1 MADTVFTK
9 SDDSTATVSTG
20 TTLDSSDYPSG
31 STDGSDAYADF
42 TLTIT
47 VANVNDTPTF
57 TSSTTSSTTVGAS
70 YGFTVTTSD
79 DDAGDTVTVAAEIPT
94 ASQSWLSFNST
105 TNVLSGTPKNDDIGQ
120 HIVELTAT
128 DSNSA
133 TATQTLT
140 ITVNGF
146 QPQTRQQ
153 LIDAITGWIAGS
165 ITAGNSVPSG
175 QGYGTYG
182 AMNTWDVRGPN
193 GSRITDMNSLFQNKT
208 TFNEDISNWNVSN
221 VTDISYMFDVAEA
234 FNQNISGWNVSNVT
248 TMKCM
253 FCDATTFNQ
262 DLSGWERSTSGNTST
277 LGKVENMRSMFYGA
291 TNFNNGD
298 SGNNEANTLNNWNV
312 SSVTTMRSM
321 FSNTAFNQDISG
333 WNVSKVTNMFLIFY
347 NTPFN
352 QAIGQWNVSSVTTMG
367 SMFENA
373 SAFNQDISGWERTGS
388 TVGNVT
394 NMSFMFYGSAFNQPI
409 GDWNVS
415 SVTTMK
421 GMFST
426 NGSSVPFNQALSNW
440 ERTGSTVG
448 NVTNMSFMFYG
459 SAFNQPIGDWNV
471 SSVTTMESMFSNA
484 DAFNQDLS
492 GWDQTTP
499 TTIVVTVV
507 SQSDGN
513 KYYVLNGDLSTNPV
527 FNIGH
532 TYIFDM
538 SDSSNTDHPLVLHR
552 DTSGTIFNNVTSY
565 GTPGQNGATVTFV
578 PLQPGQ
584 AFLYCTTHG
593 YGMGDFYNL
602 PVDSTLSTLV
612 NVTSM
617 TLMFSSAA
625 AFNNGDSGDNGL
637 KPLNNWNV
645 YGCVSMSNMFQKSPF
660 NQDIEEWNV
669 SNVSSMDQMFA
680 DAIKFNK
687 PLAKW
692 ERQSGVNDATS
703 TSSTSKVEQMGY
715 MFAGAEAFNQDIR
728 TWTPLANV
736 DLTFMF
742 EGATAMIASYSTNPK
757 FGNAGNAY
765 TPLVTF
771 FTNVTPVFTSSPT
784 FSAAENQKSIGTV
797 TATDGDNDTLTYF
810 IDGNELEINMISGLL
825 TFVNAPDYETKS
837 TYTATVTVSDGTN
850 NATQDITV
858 NVTDEND
865 RPVIISSATF
875 NSDDK
880 QTVIGQIIATDP
892 EGGTLTGSISGPDAD
907 TSRSYYIQINPSTG
921 ELTFNRAPDFSNPS
935 SVANTNTYIATVK
948 VSDGINIATQTITVN
963 VTNVNE
969 TPTFSSSTR
978 IINVV
983 ENETTVGTVTATD
996 PDSGTTL
1003 TYSITGGADAGSF
1016 NINSSSGALT
1026 FKTAP
1031 NYETKS
1037 SYTVI
1042 VTASDGT
1049 NSATQ
1054 TITVNV
1060 TNVNESPTFSSSTR
1074 TINVVENETTV
1085 GTVTATD
1092 PEGGTITYS
1101 ITGGADAGSFNID
1114 SSSGALTFQNTPN
1127 FESPGSAA
1135 TPPSNSYIV
1144 IVTASDGTNSAIQDI
1159 TVNVRDV
1166 VETFKPATKAALQSA
1181 IDKWYELANTLPD
1194 TTSSSKDAFQ
1204 SSDISTL
1211 YMSENNGLSLSSG
1224 SEQTIGGKSGVNVII
1239 LYSSLT
1245 GRANNYEGPEYYG
1258 NPNTWD
1264 VSLITDLSFL
1274 FYGKTQ
1280 DNHPDISTWNVF
1292 NVTKMQGTF
1301 SNSTFNGQLNKW
1313 NVENVTDFSY
1323 CFANNV
1329 VFNQPLFRWNT
1340 QDATTLKYMFYNAWS
1355 FNQSITRTLQY
1366 NDTSKGRI
1374 EWKKTPNL
1382 TGDDWS
1388 VDKINTYFTNIY
1400 GSARNGTSI
1409 KDPTTFRG
1417 VFGMWALFFK
1427 VPLDKDDDQKV
1438 KYTSIINDATFIKL
1452 LGSLANSRLV
1462 LSNKNNEKLTQYNKL
1477 VSITNAMLQINKAND
1492 YIQGSKLDNDYKTKS
1507 KDLYTQMRLDIPF
1520 YLAWNWSKATTI
1532 SHMKHNGL
1540 TFINGEDG
1548 TVNPTLS
1555 EEIAKNPVKTLM
1567 ENNYSEKTTTNI
1579 EGLGQTLDTNLKETL
1594 KTVSNNNSALTGR
1607 TAAVET
1613 KKDSAPPVFKG
1624 YIREVEV
1631 FNITDAKQEDNGDT
1645 NITFSGS
1652 GEFDNVMTVSVS
1664 FEVDNGSA
1672 VDDITSTNQ
1681 NASVGIKGSFDT
1693 LTIDGWLSTG
1703 NVQLAN
1709 SAFAVDSGLEGL
1721 SLGQT
1726 EEENAL
1732 QATGSISLSGV
1743 NMEDLDYD
1751 TLVSAKGMLE
1761 SNDTTGVTPP
1771 FDAGKMFQHS
1781 IRNISVGYN
1790 RTTGESVAAG
1800 IYNVME
1806 SGGGMSMSISLG
1818 GASGVVDNGRTF
1830 TDINGITISVPTDM
1844 SVISKTQGGMTITST
1859 LDFKEEDGDDVW
1871 QLGVAYTMGGMAVS
1885 MTVSAYSGKESSTTT
1900 EFVSTVGHRA
1910 F

>member
-373 SAFNQDISGWERTGS
+373 SAFNQDISG
-388 TVGNVT
+388 
-394 NMSFMFYGSAFNQPI
+394 
-409 GDWNVS
+409 
-415 SVTTMK
+415 
-421 GMFST
+421 
-426 NGSSVPFNQALSNW
+426 W

-1520 YLAWNWSKATTI
+1520 YLAWNSLKARTMA
-1532 SHMKHNGL
+1532 HMKHNAL
-1540 TFINGEDG
+1540 TFINGNTG
-1548 TVNPTLS
+1548 TVNTTLS

-1567 ENNYSEKTTTNI
+1567 ENNYSKKTKENI
-1579 EGLGQTLDTNLKETL
+1579 ENLGQTLDNNLKETL
-1594 KTVSNNNSALTGR
+1594 KTVSNNSTNISR
-1607 TAAVET
+1607 TAAVITT
-1613 KKDSAPPVFKG
+1613 KKDSAPPVFKDVTISG
-1624 YIREVEV
+1624 SAANVY
-1631 FNITDAKQEDNGDT
+1631 NITDAKQEDNGDT
-1645 NITFSGS
+1645 NIKFSGS

-1732 QATGSISLSGV
+1732 QATGSISLSGG